1 MKKPLPIFRLLITM
15 SASPMARA
23 ATSGQDIPTRLAS
36 VLPSD
41 WPNHCY
47 TLLIGHIP
55 GEW

>member
-1 MKKPLPIFRLLITM
+1 MKQPLPIFRLLITM

-41 WPNHCY
+41 WPNYCY
-47 TLLIGHIP
+47 TLLIGHTP

>member
-1 MKKPLPIFRLLITM
+1 MKQPLPIVRLLITM

-23 ATSGQDIPTRLAS
+23 PAGQDIPTRLAS

-47 TLLIGHIP
+47 TLLIGHTP